1 MKRTFLMGF
10 LGGIV
15 GFIMMAGLIGL
26 ANPTSAWFSSQQEP
40 PGNINADPAGL
51 EVTAKFTEGER
62 VGANTSLGTAFT
74 YQGYLK
80 KDGQPYTGQCT
91 MKFTIYNGDPWD
103 GGVPLIYNEIT
114 PVQVTNGLFAEDIDF
129 GASYFTGDYRSIVP
143 EFKCPVTSD
152 YVTMPSQPIRAVPY
166 AITALGLRP
175 GVLIEGTALNSYAH
189 TFGVHNE
196 SEIPGSAAVYG
207 LSEKGPGV
215 YATTNSATEPALMA
229 YSNDGPAL
237 GIWGKIAV
245 YGTSSEN
252 TPAFKH
258 TVNSSNRCLGLDY
271 ITVIDNNKIN
281 NNAKAIL
288 LVTYHDQGG
297 DPPRSPVG
305 VSYLTGDGL
314 CGTGTG
320 GHWVIYSLANPTEA
334 LLDGQTFNVLAV
346 DLVIP

>member
-40 PGNINADPAGL
+40 LGNISADPTGL
-51 EVTAKFTEGER
+51 EVTAQFTEGER
-62 VGANTSLGTAFT
+62 LTADSPVETAFT
-74 YQGYLK
+74 YQGFLK

-91 MKFTIYNGDPWD
+91 MKFTLYNGDPWD

-143 EFKCPVTSD
+143 EFQCPVTSD

-166 AITALGLRP
+166 ALSLRP
-175 GVLIEGTALNSYAH
+175 GALIEGTALNSYAH

-196 SEIPGSAAVYG
+196 YELPGSAAVYG

-229 YSNDGPAL
+229 YSDDGPAL
-237 GIWGKIAV
+237 GIYGKIEV
-245 YGTSSEN
+245 YGPN
-252 TPAFKH
+252 GPVFKH
-258 TVNSSNRCLGLDY
+258 TVTVSNKCSSPY
-271 ITVIDNNKIN
+271 TYMTVIDNIKVN
-281 NNAKAIL
+281 NNPNALL
-288 LVTYHDQGG
+288 LVTYQNLGG
-297 DPPRSPVG
+297 NPPRSPVG
-305 VSYLTGDGL
+305 VSYLTSDAY
-314 CGTGTG
+314 CGSGTT
-320 GHWVIYSLANPTEA
+320 GHWIIYSLANPGEE
-334 LLDGQTFNVLAV
+334 LLPGQTFNVLAI
-346 DLVIP
+346 DLVEP

>member
-26 ANPTSAWFSSQQEP
+26 ANPASAWFSSQQEP
-40 PGNINADPAGL
+40 PGDNSASPAGL
-51 EVTAKFTEGER
+51 EVTAQFTEGER
-62 VGANTSLGTAFT
+62 LTSDSSVGTAFT

-91 MKFTIYNGDPWD
+91 MKFTLYNGDPWN
-103 GGVPLIYNEIT
+103 GGVSLFYNEIT

-152 YVTMPSQPIRAVPY
+152 DYIMMPAQPIRAVPY
-166 AITALGLRP
+166 ALSLRP
-175 GVLIEGTALNSYAH
+175 GALIEGTALNSYAH

-196 SEIPGSAAVYG
+196 YELPGSAAVYG

-229 YSNDGPAL
+229 YSDDGPAL
-237 GIWGKIAV
+237 GIYGKIEV
-245 YGTSSEN
+245 YGPN
-252 TPAFKH
+252 GPVFKH
-258 TVNSSNRCLGLDY
+258 TVTVSNKCSSPY
-271 ITVIDNNKIN
+271 TYMTVIDNIKVN
-281 NNAKAIL
+281 NNPNALL
-288 LVTYHDQGG
+288 LVTYQNLGG
-297 DPPRSPVG
+297 NPPRSPVG
-305 VSYLTGDGL
+305 VSYLTSDAY
-314 CGTGTG
+314 CGSGTT
-320 GHWVIYSLANPTEA
+320 GHWIIYSLANPGEE
-334 LLDGQTFNVLAV
+334 LLPGQTFNVLAI
-346 DLVIP
+346 DLVEP